1 MELSLVLSIISIL
14 VVITNFILSILDR
27 GKKSEKE
34 NHQELIEYQIKEIKA
49 DIKDIKA
56 LLEKKES
63 EVDQKVKE
71 SMDLHIK
78 LYHGGQ

>member
-27 GKKSEKE
+27 GKKVEKE